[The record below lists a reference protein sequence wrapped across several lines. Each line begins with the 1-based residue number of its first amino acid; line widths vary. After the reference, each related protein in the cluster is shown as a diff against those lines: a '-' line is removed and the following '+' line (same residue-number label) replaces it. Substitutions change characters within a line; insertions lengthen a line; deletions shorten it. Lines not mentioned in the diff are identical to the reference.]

1 MTTPYLLDTSAFRAL
16 ASDTL
21 GRLAAE
27 RPLLASPFCFWEI
40 ASHLDEPDQFPRV
53 KGNLMKFC
61 HVCILDDPEAI
72 ALAELR
78 ATPLCRPRVPDNELI
93 YAALGALRES
103 DSLSSFYAK
112 RIRDS
117 QGNVRTLAGFAARGK
132 DVLRELEEHFLGF
145 MRQIVELVRSG
156 TSTLRTPWD
165 CFCATVSLTN
175 GWHIRECG
183 QPLNLNED
191 VQVLRIL
198 YVYFACVVFC
208 ARDYLTSSRV
218 NLDLNDYEDTRLCQ
232 HVRLDLPCTIVT
244 DDRNL
249 RSRLKEVFALL
260 ETVAVPQ
267 LEHAHQVLATKDLS

>member
-1 MTTPYLLDTSAFRAL
+1 
-16 ASDTL
+16 
-21 GRLAAE
+21 
-27 RPLLASPFCFWEI
+27 
-40 ASHLDEPDQFPRV
+40 
-53 KGNLMKFC
+53 MKFR

-72 ALAELR
+72 ARAELR
-78 ATPLCRPRVPDNELI
+78 ATSLRRPRVPDNEVI

-112 RIRDS
+112 LIRDS
-117 QGNVRTLAGFAARGK
+117 QGNVRTLSGFAARGR
-132 DVLRELEEHFLGF
+132 DVLQELEERFLGF
-145 MRQIVELVRSG
+145 MRQIVELVQSG
-156 TSTLRTPWD
+156 TSTLKTPWD

-198 YVYFACVVFC
+198 YVYFAFVVFC

-244 DDRNL
+244 DDTDL

-267 LEHAHQVLATKDLS
+267 LDHAHQVLATKDLS